1 MITTSIPITRVSR
14 AIALVLFMILTDEL
28 VKAQVPEIQKSRQ
41 YVQSA
46 VKAYKEKDYVSSRNF
61 FLQAV
66 ELRPDHP
73 TLLYNLSGVNALLGN
88 EREAIG
94 LLQRLAAMG
103 LVYTPGADE
112 DFTLLK
118 KAQAFQSIVET
129 FDRNR
134 RPIGS
139 PTIAYTLPSGDLI
152 AEGLAYDPASETMFV
167 GSVRKRQILS
177 IGKDGVIKEFSREQ
191 DGLWGVFGMTVDPKT
206 RVLWVCTAALPQ
218 MEGYTEGDRFR
229 VAVCKYDLEKK
240 TLLQKYELDDRAKPH
255 HFGDLVLSPDGDVF
269 ISDSRSPHI
278 YRISKRD
285 DSLALFFE
293 SSSFA
298 SLQGLAFS
306 PDGKTLL
313 VADYSRGIFGIDMKT
328 RQLSFLPPLPHAT
341 LLSID
346 GLYRHGKN
354 LIAIQN
360 DIRPRRI
367 VRLIMSED
375 FRSILRL
382 ETVNANHPEYSDPT
396 LGVVVGDDLF
406 YNANGQWEVF
416 DDKGM
421 RVEGAGTKAHVIF
434 RTAL

>member
-14 AIALVLFMILTDEL
+14 AIALTLFMVLIGEP

-41 YVQSA
+41 HVQSA
-46 VKAYKEKDYVSSRNF
+46 MKAYKEKDYVFSRKY
-61 FLQAV
+61 LQQAV

-88 EREAIG
+88 ESEADG
-94 LLQRLAAMG
+94 LLRRVAAMG
-103 LVYTPGADE
+103 LIYTPETDD
-112 DFTLLK
+112 DFVSLK
-118 KAQAFQSIVET
+118 KTKAFQSIVET
-129 FDRNR
+129 FHRNR
-134 RPIGS
+134 RLIGH
-139 PTIAYTLPSGDLI
+139 PTVAYTLPTGDLI
-152 AEGLAYDPASETMFV
+152 AEGLAYDPVSMTMFV

-177 IGKDGVIKEFSREQ
+177 IGKDGVLKEFSREQ
-191 DGLWGVFGMTVDPKT
+191 DGLCGVFGMKVDPKA

-218 MEGYTEGDRFR
+218 MKGYRGSDQFR
-229 VAVCKYDLEKK
+229 VAVCKYDLDKK
-240 TLLQKYELDDRAKPH
+240 ALLKKYELADRTKPH
-255 HFGDLVLSPDGDVF
+255 LFGDLALSPEGDIFV
-269 ISDSRSPHI
+269 SDSRSPHI
-278 YRISKRD
+278 YTISKQKD
-285 DSLALFFE
+285 FLVLFLE

-298 SLQGLAFS
+298 SLQGMEFS
-306 PDGKTLL
+306 PDGKTLF
-313 VADYSRGIFGIDMKT
+313 VADYSRGIFSIDMKT
-328 RQLSFLPPLPHAT
+328 RQPSLLPHLPNAT

-360 DIRPRRI
+360 DIRPRRV

-406 YNANGQWEVF
+406 YNANGQWDAF

-421 RVEGAGTKAHVIF
+421 RVEGTGTKAHVIF